1 MIYWQTGTHFYI
13 LVMDKVPMK
22 KILIFITSSRV
33 FIYSRSIGRTQDANP
48 L

>member
-13 LVMDKVPMK
+13 LVMDEVPIK
-22 KILIFITSSRV
+22 KILIFIPSSRA
-33 FIYSRSIGRTQDANP
+33 FIYSRSKDGTQDANS